1 MKHLFWPQC
10 YEIRNQLEKKT
21 SKKHKYVEAKQ
32 YATKQPM
39 DHWRNQRGIQKV
51 DRDKWQQKHIEG
63 KQYATKQPMDH
74 WRDQRENQNV
84 CRNKWKHKDTKR
96 EMKMKT

>member
-1 MKHLFWPQC
+1 M
-10 YEIRNQLEKKT
+10 
-21 SKKHKYVEAKQ
+21 EA
-32 YATKQPM
+32 
-39 DHWRNQRGIQKV
+39 
-51 DRDKWQQKHIEG
+51 